1 MKNQIFK
8 HLLLFCFFCFF
19 ACQKTEIQEESSGV
33 ITVEVEGTK
42 YNFNITRNINQF
54 MRGYGIFE
62 AVNNEKKETILFVL
76 SHDTKSSNGELKDFF
91 DPQFKV
97 YITQSRP
104 STIFILKEAF
114 RFDMKTTNMTITKA
128 DFASK
133 TIEGTFSSE
142 AVSVSLR
149 YIKLENGYFKIKM
162 PAWLYQD

>member
-8 HLLLFCFFCFF
+8 YLLFFCFLVSF
-19 ACQKTEIQEESSGV
+19 SCQKTEIQEQASGV

-62 AVNNEKKETILFVL
+62 AVNQEKKETILFGL

-91 DPQFKV
+91 DPEFKI
-97 YITQSRP
+97 YINPKNS

-114 RFDMKTTNMTITKA
+114 RFDMKTANMTITKA

-162 PAWLYQD
+162 PAWLYQN